1 MKKMR
6 RLFIACW
13 LCCTVVTQAQHAFQ
27 FTAIPWSAPDI
38 VSPFRGP
45 ERWHN
50 MLPNQVVNYPTEE
63 KNIEPLDAYFRS
75 GLSWDKLEKSEGQYD
90 WKAFDDLINSCI
102 DRGIGQKFAF
112 NIMTLHPGATDGI
125 KDQEAYMHY
134 PMYVHKRMQADGA
147 QQADWIS
154 KSFDRASNWVP
165 NWNHPYFLSRV
176 EALLQAL
183 GTHIKTTS
191 YKKVPYWKAISYI
204 DIGIFGCWGEWNHSG
219 IVKSNDDYPAG
230 RQATAA
236 SLIRI
241 IDAYRNAFPDLPLVA
256 IMHVFDGNQFP
267 NVMVPPEVGYYA
279 LTTANRWGKLG
290 YKRMNWGR
298 GFESYIR
305 ATTIENKTVYKGL
318 RFDTAI
324 QNRWK
329 YAPVNGE
336 GPNYG
341 TAEQGRFPFYNMR
354 KEVKDYHAS
363 QIANGNWGDGKG
375 GDESQTASAEAK
387 EALRNAW
394 KMAGYRL
401 ILKGGSMPESVK
413 VGEPFKIYLDW
424 QNIGNAPNY
433 ENWMVCYE
441 LRKPDGKMVWTNV
454 GSMKI
459 KGFLPGAV
467 RVTTDVV
474 TLRDVPAGNYQLVL
488 VIRDTNGYR
497 QPLPL
502 AIEGR
507 LADGA
512 YELRQQLTVSAK

>member
-1 MKKMR
+1 MKQIV
-6 RLFIACW
+6 LALL
-13 LCCTVVTQAQHAFQ
+13 LCFSLVLQAQQAQHLFR
-27 FTAIPWSAPDI
+27 FNAIPWSAPDI
-38 VSPFRGP
+38 VSPFRGA

-50 MLPNQVVNYPTEE
+50 MKPNQVLNYPTAE
-63 KNIEPLDAYFRS
+63 KNEEPLDAYFRS
-75 GLSWDKLEKSEGQYD
+75 GLSWDRLEKAEGQYT
-90 WKAFDDLINSCI
+90 WAAFDELINSCI

-112 NIMTLHPGATDGI
+112 NIMSLHPGATDGI
-125 KDQEAYMHY
+125 KADNAYMHY
-134 PMYVHKRMQADGA
+134 PLYLHQRMQADGPA
-147 QQADWIS
+147 QADWIS
-154 KSFDRASNWVP
+154 KSFDRDWNWVP
-165 NWNHPYFLSRV
+165 NWNHPYFLERV

-183 GTHIKTTS
+183 GAHIRNTS
-191 YKKVPYWKAISYI
+191 YKGVPYWKVIGYV

-219 IVKSNDDYPAG
+219 IVRNNKDYPDG
-230 RQATAA
+230 RQATAQ

-241 IDAYRNAFPDLPLVA
+241 IDAYRNAFPDVPLVA
-256 IMHVFDGNQFP
+256 IMHAFDGNQFP

-279 LTTANRWGKLG
+279 LTTSNRWGRLG

-298 GFESYIR
+298 GFEHYIR
-305 ATTIENKTVYKGL
+305 ATTIENKTVYNGL

-341 TAEQGRFPFYNMR
+341 TADQGPYPFYNIQ
-354 KEVKDYHAS
+354 KEVKAYHAS

-375 GDESQTASAEAK
+375 GDESQLAPEAAR
-387 EALRNAW
+387 EAMRNAW

-401 ILKGGSMPESVK
+401 VLKGGSMPATVK
-413 VGEPFKIYLDW
+413 TGATFNIYLNW

-433 ENWMVCYE
+433 ENWQVCYE
-441 LRKPDGKMVWTNV
+441 LRQAGGKTVWTGV

-459 KGFLPGAV
+459 RGFLPGTI
-467 RVTTDVV
+467 RVTTDQV
-474 TLRDVPAGNYQLVL
+474 TLRGIAPGNYQLVL
-488 VIRDTNGYR
+488 VIRDPNGYR

-507 LADGA
+507 LPDGA
-512 YELRQQLTVSAK
+512 YELRSSLTVSAR